1 MKQVGGGCGWG
12 GPLAAAIPQLQHT
25 AVTNP
30 GFLDPLVSQGKPEVW
45 MFLCNILN
53 VQGWQLIFTFSKS
66 TAKAKPN
73 VPRGQA
79 GPRATSLS
87 PWWLALVVQEA
98 LNRPVPPKPGT
109 RVWDGGG
116 SGSLAQCGS
125 SYYPGLWEGW
135 AGLGGAGA
143 VGIACRALPST

>member
-1 MKQVGGGCGWG
+1 MKQVGGGCGRV

-30 GFLDPLVSQGKPEVW
+30 GPLDPLVSQGKPEVW

-66 TAKAKPN
+66 TARAKPN

-87 PWWLALVVQEA
+87 PWWLALGSGGLEQA
-98 LNRPVPPKPGT
+98 CPAQAWDKGLGWRRRWKPRPV
-109 RVWDGGG
+109 
-116 SGSLAQCGS
+116 
-125 SYYPGLWEGW
+125 WE
-135 AGLGGAGA
+135 
-143 VGIACRALPST
+143 